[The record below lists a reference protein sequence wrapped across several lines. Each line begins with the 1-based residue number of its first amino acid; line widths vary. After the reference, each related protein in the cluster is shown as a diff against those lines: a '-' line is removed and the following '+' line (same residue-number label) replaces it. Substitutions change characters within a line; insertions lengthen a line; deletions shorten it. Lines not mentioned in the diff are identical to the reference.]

1 MLLTSLVLGTATL
14 LANPTDG
21 ATNLDP
27 ALAGPSQ
34 PDLFALRVGTAETIS
49 QGTIPNAVIL
59 VEGGRIVMIGEDL
72 PIERGIPTFDYPDAI
87 VMPGIVGSRSR
98 IGLSGRAGTDIA
110 PQLSAA
116 FELTPGA
123 PDFARVLEHG
133 VTTLGLYPSGG
144 GIPGVG
150 IAVRT
155 QGSTLDQMLLT
166 EPSYLTM
173 YMSSNESAKRLI
185 DKSFDLVDDYMED
198 VEKEREKFEKEKE
211 KESSKSKREA
221 MVFEPPVPDEQT
233 LPMVRLVT
241 GDLRAVMGIRKAS
254 DYLHLM
260 DVLERR
266 DYEFEFDIQANLFDD
281 GDLFYVADRIGASG
295 RRVIVNPSITQHPGT
310 RRERNLP
317 KELNDAGCPLAFVP
331 SSDSAGGYENLL
343 NDVSNM
349 IRYGLDR
356 QVALRALTLEG
367 AHVLGLGDQL
377 GSIDAGKYANL
388 LFFDGDPFAVET
400 ELLGVML
407 EGDFVAGDLAE

>member
-1 MLLTSLVLGTATL
+1 MLLTSLVLGSATL
-14 LANPTDG
+14 LATPTE
-21 ATNLDP
+21 
-27 ALAGPSQ
+27 

-59 VEGGRIVMIGEDL
+59 VESGRIVMVGEDL
-72 PIERGIPTFDYPDAI
+72 PVERGIPTLDFPDAV
-87 VMPGIVGSRSR
+87 VMPGIIGSRSR
-98 IGLSGRAGTDIA
+98 IGMSGRAGTDIA
-110 PQLSAA
+110 PELSAA
-116 FELTPGA
+116 FEVDPTSGA
-123 PDFARVLEHG
+123 FGQVLEHG

-144 GIPGVG
+144 GVPGVG

-155 QGSTLDQMLLT
+155 KGSSLDAMLLA

-173 YMSSNESAKRLI
+173 YMSSNEGSKRLI
-185 DKSFDLVDDYMED
+185 DKSFELVDDYMED
-198 VEKEREKFEKEKE
+198 VEKEREKFEKAKEKE
-211 KESSKSKREA
+211 KSKSKREE
-221 MVFEPPVPDEQT
+221 MVFEPPVPDEKT

-266 DYEFEFDIQANLFDD
+266 DYEFEFDVQASLFDD
-281 GDLFYVADRIGASG
+281 GDLFYVADRLGESG
-295 RRVIVNPSITQHPGT
+295 RRMIVNPAITQHPGT

-331 SSDSAGGYENLL
+331 TSDSPSGYESLLVDVANL
-343 NDVSNM
+343 V
-349 IRYGLDR
+349 RYGLDR
-356 QVALRALTLEG
+356 QVALRGLTLEG
-367 AHVLGLGDQL
+367 AHVLGLEDDL

-388 LFFDGDPFAVET
+388 LLFDGDPFAVET

>member
-1 MLLTSLVLGTATL
+1 MLLTSLVLGSATL
-14 LANPTDG
+14 IANPTG
-21 ATNLDP
+21 ATT
-27 ALAGPSQ
+27 AGPVQ

-59 VEGGRIVMIGEDL
+59 VEGGRIVMVGEDL
-72 PIERGIPTFDYPDAI
+72 PVERGIPTLDFPDAV

-98 IGLSGRAGTDIA
+98 IGLEGRAGTDIT
-110 PQLSAA
+110 PELSAA
-116 FELTPGA
+116 FELDPGSG
-123 PDFARVLEHG
+123 DFAKVLEHG

-144 GIPGVG
+144 GVPGVA

-155 QGSTLDQMLLT
+155 KGGTLDRMLLS
-166 EPSYLTM
+166 EPSYLQM

-185 DKSFDLVDDYMED
+185 DKSFELVDEYMED

-211 KESSKSKREA
+211 KEKSKSKRDE
-221 MVFEPPVPDEQT
+221 MVFQPPVPDEKT

-260 DVLERR
+260 DVLDQR
-266 DYEFEFDIQANLFDD
+266 DYEFEFDVQASLFDD
-281 GDLFYVADRIGASG
+281 GDLFYVADRLGASG

-331 SSDSAGGYENLL
+331 SSDSASGYEDLLLEVANL
-343 NDVSNM
+343 M
-349 IRYGLDR
+349 RYGLDR

-367 AHVLGLGDQL
+367 AHVLGLEDEL

-388 LFFDGDPFAVET
+388 LLFDGDPFAVET

-407 EGDFVAGDLAE
+407 EGEFVAGDLAE